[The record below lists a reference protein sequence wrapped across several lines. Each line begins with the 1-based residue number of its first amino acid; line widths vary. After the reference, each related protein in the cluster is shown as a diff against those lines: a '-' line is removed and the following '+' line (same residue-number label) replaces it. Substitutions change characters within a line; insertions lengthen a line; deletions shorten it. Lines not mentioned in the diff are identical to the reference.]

1 MEKKARV
8 AALGVFDGA
17 HIGHA
22 ELFKK
27 AKEIAESRNLCST
40 VLSFDLHPD
49 LLVKKE
55 QVELICDLEG
65 RTELIKQRFKIESVI
80 YLHFSETMMKM
91 HWQQFIDDIREQL
104 NIAHFVVGADFIF
117 GYRGEGN
124 AEKLKAYG
132 EEKGFDCDII
142 PEVMYEGAPVSSS
155 RIREHIKRGEIE
167 KANILL
173 GYPHS
178 LTESVIYGLRLGRK
192 LGVPTINMVM
202 PPNVVAPR
210 FGVYATRAYT
220 DENSSYM
227 AVTNVGVKP
236 TVSSDERIS
245 VETHLINFS
254 GDLYD
259 KRVKIEFFK
268 FLRPERR
275 FAGLGELYE
284 QIKRDTEEAKAYLEG
299 LERERALQSC

>member
-22 ELFKK
+22 ELFRKT
-27 AKEIAESRNLCST
+27 KEIAESKGLRST

-65 RTELIKQRFKIESVI
+65 RTELIKKRFMIESVI
-80 YLHFSETMMKM
+80 YLHFSETMMRMK
-91 HWQQFIDDIREQL
+91 WQQFIDDIREQL
-104 NIAHFVVGADFIF
+104 NVTHFVVGEDFVF
-117 GYRGEGN
+117 GHRGEGS
-124 AEKLKAYG
+124 AEKLKAYAA
-132 EEKGFDCDII
+132 ENNFDCDII

-155 RIREHIKRGEIE
+155 RIREHIKKGEIE
-167 KANILL
+167 KANVLL

-178 LTESVIYGLRLGRK
+178 LTGSVIYGLRLGRK
-192 LGVPTINMVM
+192 MGIPTINMVM
-202 PPNVVAPR
+202 PSQVVVPR
-210 FGVYATRAYT
+210 HGVYATRAYT
-220 DENSSYM
+220 DEHTSYM

-236 TVSSDERIS
+236 TVSEGNTVS

-259 KRVKIEFFK
+259 KRVKIEFYK
-268 FLRPERR
+268 FIRPEQR
-275 FAGLGELYE
+275 FADLNELTE
-284 QIKRDTEEAKAYLEG
+284 RIKQDTKDAEEYLKSIE
-299 LERERALQSC
+299 

>member
-1 MEKKARV
+1 MIKNERV

-22 ELFKK
+22 ELFKR
-27 AKEIAESRNLCST
+27 AKKVAENKGLRST

-65 RTELIKQRFKIESVI
+65 RTELIKQKFNIESVI

-91 HWQQFIDDIREQL
+91 EWKHFIDDIREQL
-104 NIAHFVVGADFIF
+104 SIAHFVVGADFIF
-117 GYRGEGN
+117 GYKGQGN

-132 EEKGFDCDII
+132 EEKGFRCDII
-142 PEVMYEGAPVSSS
+142 EEVMYEKAPVSSS
-155 RIREHIKRGEIE
+155 RIREHIKKGEIE
-167 KANILL
+167 RANTLL
-173 GYPHS
+173 GHPHS
-178 LTESVIYGLRLGRK
+178 LTGSVIYGLRLGRK
-192 LGVPTINMVM
+192 LGIPTINMVM
-202 PPNVVAPR
+202 PMQVVVPR

-220 DENSSYM
+220 DEHTSYM

-236 TVSSDERIS
+236 TVSDGNRVS

-259 KRVKIEFFK
+259 KRVKIEFYK
-268 FLRPERR
+268 FLRPERK
-275 FAGLGELYE
+275 FKSLEELTDC
-284 QIKRDTEEAKAYLEG
+284 IKQDIKAAEEYLKKNTK
-299 LERERALQSC
+299 